1 MNFEIVY
8 RECGM
13 LRANANDRRCT
24 SQKAFYEVMQVE
36 WSCSVQAA
44 EKGQKTQDEFVMR
57 R

>member
-1 MNFEIVY
+1 
-8 RECGM
+8 M